1 MPGVPSAV
9 VRHAL
14 TFLGTWTFE
23 PVPAALL
30 IASSLLYLAGVRTL
44 ARRQQSWSAWRTAS
58 FQAGLALIWFVIL
71 GPVGSY
77 DDVFFWSH
85 MIQHIVLTMIA
96 APLLL
101 LGSPILLLLR
111 ASSRRIRHDYL
122 LPVLR
127 SRVVVGLTDPRL
139 SWLLFAGMLIG
150 THFSPFYDYA
160 LYHPLVHDYVEHPL
174 FLGTAL
180 IYYYPL
186 LGHNSVP
193 RYIKPGIRV
202 ASLSLMMLPEVI
214 VGYVIYSSQYV
225 MYPFY
230 VHVARPFPPHNP
242 LLDEQLGGALM
253 WAGAMIIGSIWISLA
268 VLDWLRS
275 EEQKAH
281 RIDLQTLAT
290 PTRPVQAS

>member
-1 MPGVPSAV
+1 M
-9 VRHAL
+9 RHAL

-23 PVPAALL
+23 PVPVTLL
-30 IASSLLYLAGVRTL
+30 IASALLYLAGVRTL
-44 ARRQQSWSAWRTAS
+44 VRRQQSWSAWRTTS
-58 FQAGLALIWFVIL
+58 FQAGLVLIWFVIL
-71 GPVGSY
+71 GPVGAH

-85 MIQHIVLTMIA
+85 MVQHIVLMMIA

-111 ASSRRIRHDYL
+111 ASPRRVRHDYL

-127 SRVVVGLTDPRL
+127 SRVVVGLTDPRF
-139 SWLLFAGMLIG
+139 SWLLFAGVLIG

-160 LYHPLVHDYVEHPL
+160 LYHPLVHNYVEHPL
-174 FLGTAL
+174 FLGAAL

-193 RYIKPGIRV
+193 RYIQPGIRV
-202 ASLSLMMLPEVI
+202 LSLSLMMLPEAI
-214 VGYVIYSSQYV
+214 VGFVFYSSTYV

-230 VHVARPFPPHNP
+230 VHVTRPFPPLSP
-242 LLDEQLGGALM
+242 LLDQQLGGALM
-253 WAGAMIIGSIWISLA
+253 WAGAMIIDSIWIILA
-268 VLDWLRS
+268 VLDWWRS

-281 RIDLQTLAT
+281 RVDVHTLGT
-290 PTRPVQAS
+290 PTRPARAS

>member
-1 MPGVPSAV
+1 
-9 VRHAL
+9 VRVAL

-23 PVPAALL
+23 PVPVALL

-44 ARRQQSWSAWRTAS
+44 VRRQQSWSGWRTTS
-58 FQAGLALIWFVIL
+58 FQAGLVLICFVIP
-71 GPVGSY
+71 GPVGAY

-85 MIQHIVLTMIA
+85 MVQHIVLVMIA

-111 ASSRRIRHDYL
+111 VSSRRIRHDYL

-139 SWLLFAGMLIG
+139 GWLLFAGVLIG

-160 LYHPLVHDYVEHPL
+160 LYHPLVHNYVEHPL
-174 FLGTAL
+174 FLGVAL

-186 LGHNSVP
+186 LGHNSAP
-193 RYIKPGIRV
+193 RYVKPGIRFV
-202 ASLSLMMLPEVI
+202 SLSLMMIPEAV
-214 VGYVIYSSQYV
+214 VGLIIYSSNYI

-230 VHVARPFPPHNP
+230 VHVARPFPPYSP
-242 LLDEQLGGALM
+242 LLDQQLGGALM
-253 WAGAMIIGSIWISLA
+253 WAGAMVIDSIWVVLA
-268 VLDWLRS
+268 VLDWLHS
-275 EEQKAH
+275 EEQNAH
-281 RIDLQTLAT
+281 RVDVQTLAT
-290 PTRPVQAS
+290 PTHPARAS